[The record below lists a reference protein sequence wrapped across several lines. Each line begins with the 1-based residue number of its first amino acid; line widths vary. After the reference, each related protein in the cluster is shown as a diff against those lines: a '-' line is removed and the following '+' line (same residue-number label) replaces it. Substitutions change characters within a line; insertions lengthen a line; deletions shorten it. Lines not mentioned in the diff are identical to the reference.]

1 MRAPSLLFVAVTGLV
16 FSCCP
21 RLALAQQGSLPPAP
35 PAPPAPV
42 AGKAEAAAPA
52 AAAARPVR
60 DELANK
66 VAQILR
72 DTANAGP
79 TSFTEVSQWE
89 FSTRG
94 PNPNPPPPRTTRG
107 VFSPDQ
113 LHLEQ
118 SGSDAL
124 RVAAVGRG
132 FVIKK
137 GDGPWLL
144 AGRATRGLPSQPS
157 DPALLLGAL
166 AEQVPAVLD
175 RSVGEKDGLAIETYT
190 TVLARPQIDGLVEAG
205 VIAEPNTTILM
216 LTQLRRRGRPVP
228 MELPPDEVDVR
239 IEVDV
244 RSRRVVGLSLRAM
257 TKSVD
262 PAALMLATRGQP
274 AAAPAA
280 AEEPAVP
287 RPASAFTFRDGWPV
301 RETEGLEVRTIELRL
316 SEHGRAALPPLDAEA
331 KRLLGR

>member
-1 MRAPSLLFVAVTGLV
+1 MRAPSSPVVTLAGLV
-16 FSCCP
+16 LFWFSQS
-21 RLALAQQGSLPPAP
+21 ALAQQGAPPPPSPPPAP
-35 PAPPAPV
+35 PA
-42 AGKAEAAAPA
+42 AGQGEVAAPA
-52 AAAARPVR
+52 AGPARPAR
-60 DELANK
+60 DELTNK
-66 VAQILR
+66 VAQFLR

-79 TSFTEVSQWE
+79 TAFTEVSQWE

-94 PNPNPPPPRTTRG
+94 PNPTPPPPRTTRG

-118 SGSDAL
+118 SGTEAFC
-124 RVAAVGRG
+124 VAAVGRG
-132 FVIKK
+132 FLVKK

-157 DPALLLGAL
+157 DPALLLAAL
-166 AEQVPAVLD
+166 AEQVTAVLD
-175 RSVGEKDGLAIETYT
+175 RSIGEKDGQAIETYT
-190 TVLARPQIDGLVEAG
+190 TVLARPQIDGLVDAG
-205 VIAEPNTTILM
+205 VIAEPNTVILM

-228 MELPPDEVDVR
+228 VELPPDEVDVR

-244 RSRRVVGLSLRAM
+244 RSRRVVALSLRAV

-262 PAALMLATRGQP
+262 PATLMLAGRGQP
-274 AAAPAA
+274 AAAAATAEPAA
-280 AEEPAVP
+280 P

-301 RETEGLEVRTIELRL
+301 RDTEGLEVRTIDLRL
-316 SEHGRAALPPLDAEA
+316 SEHGRATLPPLDAEA